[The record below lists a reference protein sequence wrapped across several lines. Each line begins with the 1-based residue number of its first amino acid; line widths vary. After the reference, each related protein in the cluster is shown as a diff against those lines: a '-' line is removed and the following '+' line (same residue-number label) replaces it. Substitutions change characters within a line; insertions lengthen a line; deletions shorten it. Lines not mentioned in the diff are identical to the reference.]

1 MDAPESP
8 VRRYRQRLR
17 LTREGL
23 AARCGVSIATVKRW
37 ENGYRPRRKTQ
48 LEALAKALRLS
59 KAEEASLLALIG
71 T

>member
-23 AARCGVSIATVKRW
+23 ASRCGVSIATVKRW

-48 LEALAKALRLS
+48 LEALVKALRLS
-59 KAEEASLLALIG
+59 KAEEASLLAILG